1 GKNLTVA
8 QNIDN
13 ATGEHTYTYALS
25 NDVDLT
31 PNGSLK
37 IGDTILNNGG
47 LTITGGPSV
56 TKPGIIAVNL
66 NITNVIAGVYDNDA
80 VNVSQLKQV
89 RADERHI

>member
-1 GKNLTVA
+1 MQLGNHAVTPVANGKTVSYAAGKNLTVA

-13 ATGEHTYTYALS
+13 VTGEHTYTYALS

-56 TKPGIIAVNL
+56 TKTGINAGNL
-66 NITNVIAGVYDNDA
+66 NIY
-80 VNVSQLKQV
+80 
-89 RADERHI
+89 